1 MVNFARRTI
10 TAGIGAAAVLGPLA
24 VRAQGTKPDIVIA
37 GAQPLTGLFSFAGV
51 ASDLG
56 LAEYCNWRNAN
67 GGVLG
72 HKLKYVSEDTSYKVD
87 VGVPVVKK
95 MMAEYKPSFFF
106 VDGTGLGKATAR
118 DLIEAGT
125 VMVTSTSCAQALVD
139 PVSMP
144 HYFST
149 GPTYPLMQEI
159 LMEYIASTAKGSAKK
174 PTVAY
179 VYSEL
184 EFGREGIPAG
194 KARAEKLGLPIV
206 AEIVTKPAGV
216 DVSGEVAKLRRA
228 KPDFVIFQGYVLA
241 PIPEFIRQMREAGL
255 TSQVVGT
262 TYSMDIPTYQAIG
275 ALGEKWTGLFPY
287 RYAYDKEATMART
300 MREQITKAKPDLKDI
315 SIFTIQAWLSGMI
328 FAEIAERCIKAGK
341 PLNLANMKVAL
352 ESIKNWD
359 SGGLI
364 GLPVDLSLHRIAT
377 GRMYSYNAGT
387 KQMDP
392 ISDWIQV

>member
-1 MVNFARRTI
+1 MTDLARRRI
-10 TAGIGAAAVLGPLA
+10 TAGLGAAAALGVA
-24 VRAQGTKPDIVIA
+24 GARAQASRPDIVIV
-37 GAQPLTGLFSFAGV
+37 GAQPLTGLFSFAGI

-67 GGVLG
+67 GGVQG
-72 HKLKYVSEDTSYKVD
+72 HKLKYVSEDTAYKVD

-95 MMAEYKPSFFF
+95 LMAAYKPSFIFL
-106 VDGTGLGKATAR
+106 DGTGLGRATAR
-118 DLIEAGT
+118 DLIEAGS
-125 VMVTSTSCAQALVD
+125 VMATSTSCAHALVD
-139 PVSMP
+139 PVNMP
-144 HYFST
+144 HYFSS

-159 LMEYIASTAKGSAKK
+159 LMEYIAGTAKGSTKK

-206 AEIVTKPAGV
+206 AEIMTKAANV
-216 DVSGEVAKLRRA
+216 DVTGEVAKLRRVR
-228 KPDFVIFQGYVLA
+228 PDFVIFQGYVLA

-287 RYAYDKEATMART
+287 RYAYDKDATMART
-300 MREQITKAKPDLKDI
+300 MREQIAKSKPDLKEV

-328 FAEIAERCIKAGK
+328 FAEIAERCVKAGK
-341 PLNLANMKVAL
+341 LLNLANMKAAL
-352 ESIKNWD
+352 ESITDWD
-359 SGGLI
+359 SGGLM
-364 GLPVDLSLHRIAT
+364 GLPVDLRLHRIAT
-377 GRMYSYNAGT
+377 GRMYSFNAQT

-392 ISDWIQV
+392 ISDWIRV